1 MPWTDAKFFFFH
13 AVTIL
18 GDSGFLLP
26 ASAILFILLWASGS
40 RRAALGFAGAM
51 SLCVMATVAAKLGFT
66 ACGAPGDDAIRSPSG
81 HASLSAMFFSSVGFV
96 AVRTTPGGLGRAV
109 FVFCLILVAL
119 IAGSRI
125 VLYAHT
131 VAETLIG
138 LSIGAACFLLFRRLA
153 PPRMRLDWRVSAS
166 VLALFVMVY
175 ALFGRRI
182 YIEERLTRFTP
193 WIQGLLGC

>member
-1 MPWTDAKFFFFH
+1 MPWTDAKFFFFR

-26 ASAILFILLWASGS
+26 ASAVLFILLWASGS

-51 SLCVMATVAAKLGFT
+51 SLCVLATVAAKLGFT

-81 HASLSAMFFSSVGFV
+81 HASLSAMFFSSLGFL
-96 AVRTTPGGLGRAV
+96 ALRTTPGGLGRAV
-109 FVFCLILVAL
+109 FVLCLALVAL
-119 IAGSRI
+119 IAGSR
-125 VLYAHT
+125 VALYAHT

-138 LSIGAACFLLFRRLA
+138 LSIGAACFLLFRRLT

-166 VLALFVMVY
+166 VLALFFMVY

-182 YIEERLTRFTP
+182 YIEERLTRFAP
-193 WIQGLLGC
+193 WIQGLIGC